1 MFMLVE
7 GVKLIS
13 SSNIRNWSRSSV
25 ISLQAKIHDN
35 MLELDNDK
43 DFRKEKFP
51 FIWLRDNCTCSKC
64 FHPVSKARNVL
75 MNDLNLDLKPKT
87 VDTHVDSN
95 EVKITWD
102 DGHVSA
108 FTREWLLAR
117 SFAHEKIKQR
127 LEKEKH
133 QERKV
138 TWDASYGNN
147 IKRYNFQDVMS
158 SNDSLLSWLQDLRSH
173 GLTLIDEMESH
184 PKTLRALLERIG
196 FPKSTH
202 YGEEF
207 SVIAKPDP
215 NNLAYTNSSLGL
227 HVDLP
232 FYQYSPGVQFL
243 HCVKQTDMSG
253 GDNEFV
259 DGFHLAGII
268 RRSFPKY
275 WSLLTRMQINFWDVG
290 SEKFSGAFYK
300 STSLPT
306 FQLNEHGEV
315 YRVNFNNQVR
325 DNVLNVPLEDVQ
337 DLYEALIFLNNLAY
351 EPKNMIPYK
360 LKEGECVIFDN
371 QRVFH
376 GRRGYALE
384 QDGHRHLQ
392 GGYMD
397 WDEVI
402 SKINVLRSF

>member
-1 MFMLVE
+1 ML
-7 GVKLIS
+7 
-13 SSNIRNWSRSSV
+13 IRKWAFNRIPNFS
-25 ISLQAKIHDN
+25 IHQ
-35 MLELDNDK
+35 
-43 DFRKEKFP
+43 
-51 FIWLRDNCTCSKC
+51 
-64 FHPVSKARNVL
+64 
-75 MNDLNLDLKPKT
+75 
-87 VDTHVDSN
+87 
-95 EVKITWD
+95 VKITWD

-158 SNDSLLSWLQDLRSH
+158 SNDSLLSWLQGAAKKTAWSAMNGFWLIGCLLHPDLRSH

-232 FYQYSPGVQFL
+232 FYQYSPGVSGKIINDRNALMAFAE
-243 HCVKQTDMSG
+243 TDPFICSY
-253 GDNEFV
+253 
-259 DGFHLAGII
+259 
-268 RRSFPKY
+268 P
-275 WSLLTRMQINFWDVG
+275 
-290 SEKFSGAFYK
+290 
-300 STSLPT
+300 
-306 FQLNEHGEV
+306 QL
-315 YRVNFNNQVR
+315 
-325 DNVLNVPLEDVQ
+325 
-337 DLYEALIFLNNLAY
+337 
-351 EPKNMIPYK
+351 
-360 LKEGECVIFDN
+360 
-371 QRVFH
+371 
-376 GRRGYALE
+376 
-384 QDGHRHLQ
+384 
-392 GGYMD
+392 
-397 WDEVI
+397 
-402 SKINVLRSF
+402 